1 MYSSQPAA
9 QNATNPVMIQYSSV
23 HRSEAET
30 GTQQGGHVVNY
41 ENKRANDSAE
51 SVQATDEHNGCFR
64 VVRTH
69 KSVEIP
75 CTRNVT
81 RRYKVSV
88 PKTVQERVPRRVQYT
103 DYETRERQEPFTVK
117 RCETAYR
124 EEDQAYT
131 VQVPQKVTRMV
142 KVTKKVPRT
151 VYVDV
156 VTEEP
161 QESTVMV
168 PETRTRKIKVPYQK
182 EVVDQQYR
190 NVKEKVPVTKYR
202 TEYDTV
208 SKTVMEESWRTKV
221 VPVTKLVHKQI
232 PVYNVVPT
240 GNCGNCDQIDTKA
253 AVNNTFNSTRESN
266 AEVQRSQPSPHQY
279 RNTNRN
285 PGNAFQVSP
294 QDEQQPPVS
303 RTALP
308 PFELQSAVPPF
319 ELQTALPPVE
329 TRDKPPTGVMQNPEA
344 APLMRSAPV
353 MNQSG
358 NSQVHR
364 PTSQSMNYPNEI
376 QAINLE
382 PTPMTNDAQPQYAAL
397 PRYVNIN
404 DARR

>member
-1 MYSSQPAA
+1 
-9 QNATNPVMIQYSSV
+9 
-23 HRSEAET
+23 
-30 GTQQGGHVVNY
+30 VVNY
-41 ENKRANDSAE
+41 EDKSANEITNDNTVE
-51 SVQATDEHNGCFR
+51 TVQQSDDHDGCFR
-64 VVRTH
+64 VVRTN

-124 EEDQAYT
+124 EEDEAYT

-182 EVVDQQYR
+182 EVVDQKFR
-190 NVKEKVPVTKYR
+190 NVKEEVPVTKYR
-202 TEYDTV
+202 TEYDMV

-221 VPVTKLVHKQI
+221 VPVTKMVYKEI

-240 GNCGNCDQIDTKA
+240 GNCGNCDQIDTRA
-253 AVNNTFNSTRESN
+253 AVNNTGETVMFNSNRVSN
-266 AEVQRSQPSPHQY
+266 AEVQRPQPPLQEY

-285 PGNAFQVSP
+285 PGGAFQASP
-294 QDEQQPPVS
+294 QDGQQPPVS
-303 RTALP
+303 RTAMASY
-308 PFELQSAVPPF
+308 ELQSAQPPF
-319 ELQTALPPVE
+319 ELQTALQPVE
-329 TRDKPPTGVMQNPEA
+329 TGDKPPTDQMQNSEA
-344 APLMRSAPV
+344 APLMTSAPV
-353 MNQSG
+353 MNQSV
-358 NSQVHR
+358 NSVHH
-364 PTSQSMNYPNEI
+364 PTTQPMNYPNEV

-397 PRYVNIN
+397 PRYANNN
-404 DARR
+404 DVRR